1 MGAPF
6 DDLVEGLYNTS
17 KIILK
22 LSYHFFRDGRT
33 WHFSYEQAG
42 REGGKSGYVYLLAAE
57 AIADV

>member
-6 DDLVEGLYNTS
+6 DDIVEDLLNTS

-22 LSYHFFRDGRT
+22 LSYHFFGDERT
-33 WHFSYEQAG
+33 WRFLYKRAG
-42 REGGKSGYVYLLAAE
+42 REGGKSGYIYSLSAG

>member
-6 DDLVEGLYNTS
+6 NDLVEDLLNTS

-22 LSYHFFRDGRT
+22 LSYHFFGDGCTQR
-33 WHFSYEQAG
+33 FSYERAG
-42 REGGKSGYVYLLAAE
+42 REGGKSGYINLPAAR